1 MSIPISLELFSVRKS
16 LSADLEGTLKK
27 VKSYGYEAV
36 EFAGTPEFPAERYAA
51 ALKEAGLWCSGWH
64 YPYQPLFGTDE
75 EFEEAV
81 RFHQTAGN
89 KHIIVPWVPDEMLKT
104 YDAICKTAEK
114 FNEVAAKLAKYEM
127 YTGYHN
133 HSAEFKILPENGKTI
148 WSTLREKTVPD
159 FIMQLD
165 TGNALNGGADVNA
178 EIFAAA
184 GRAQII
190 HLKPYSL
197 EKGYETMIGDPG
209 DSIDYAA
216 ILPFCKEKGGTKVF
230 VIEYECETLYTD
242 MEGVRIC
249 IENLKNKFGSLL

>member
-16 LSADLEGTLKK
+16 LSADLEGTLKA

-64 YPYQPLFGTDE
+64 YSYQPLFGTDD
-75 EFEEAV
+75 EFASAV
-81 RFHQTAGN
+81 KFHQTVGN
-89 KHIIVPWVPDEMLKT
+89 KHIIIPWIPDEMLNT

-114 FNEVAAKLAKYEM
+114 FNAVVAKLKPYGM
-127 YTGYHN
+127 FTGYHN

-148 WSTLREKTVPD
+148 WSTLREKTVPG

-178 EIFAAA
+178 EILSSE
-184 GRAQII
+184 GRTQII
-190 HLKPYSL
+190 HLKPYSI
-197 EKGYETMIGDPG
+197 KNGYETVIGDLG
-209 DSIDYAA
+209 DSIDYNT
-216 ILPFCKEKGGTKVF
+216 ILPFCKEKGAAIVY
-230 VIEYECETLYTD
+230 VIEYECETLFTD
-242 MEGVRIC
+242 LEGVRIC
-249 IENLKNKFGSLL
+249 INNLKEKYGNLL